1 MARSARARL
10 PLVPLPAPLAA
21 AARLDARADHWV
33 ETDRYDRATFERLH
47 DESAALHDVVASGT
61 KLLPHFRGF
70 VLDLFAIL
78 FKLNVVWLPDDAVRP
93 SAGFYRLVLTHI
105 CANPALAELRTHTAM
120 DETRAGLG
128 TILLAEQLLTLLK
141 SERVVSRAE
150 MLDFWSLDQQESEI
164 TAAETLSDTAV
175 DLHALAGDAPQRQL
189 AELAQRLR
197 RERDGGTRRLTHRA
211 RQIIA
216 RAGDSVDRNRLRVDA
231 AAAEVLRAV
240 DQATGDVESWIE
252 EFGEGRRLSPSAQI
266 ELGRQLARN
275 PKLKKLAELVGRM
288 RSQAVALRRKM
299 FERASVEMHDVGLGA
314 DLSHLLPCELLSWE
328 HPILR
333 RDFARRFIERQLL
346 QYQLRARAEQ
356 GRGPLVVCVDG
367 SSSMAGEKEIW
378 AKAVALTL
386 LQIAQRQRRRFRSI
400 CFAAADTPL
409 QILDLNAHQP
419 YSADQRHV
427 FELAEY
433 FPGGG
438 TDFQV
443 PLSAAVAC
451 LRQSRFRRGD
461 VVLIT
466 DGECRVDSAWAEEF
480 RRAKAQLDFAL
491 FSVLIDVG
499 SHTLGPLHGLSDRV
513 TTVTQLT
520 SDASR
525 DLFLTL

>member
-1 MARSARARL
+1 VARSTRAR
-10 PLVPLPAPLAA
+10 PPRVALPAPLGA
-21 AARLDARADHWV
+21 AARLGARSDHWI

-47 DESAALHDVVASGT
+47 AESTALGDLLDSGT

-78 FKLNVVWLPDDAVRP
+78 FKLNVVWLPSDAVRP

-105 CANPALAELRTHTAM
+105 CANPALAALRTHTAM
-120 DETRAGLG
+120 DETRAGLA
-128 TILLAEQLLTLLK
+128 TLLLAEQLLALLK

-150 MLDFWSLDQQESEI
+150 MLDFWSLDQQENEI
-164 TAAETLSDTAV
+164 AGVEALTDTAV
-175 DLHALAGDAPQRQL
+175 DLHGHAGSAPQRQL

-197 RERDGGTRRLTHRA
+197 REQDSGARRLAHRA
-211 RQIIA
+211 RRIID
-216 RAGDSVDRNRLRVDA
+216 RASDSVERNRLRVDA
-231 AAAEVLRAV
+231 ATADVLRSV
-240 DQATGDVESWIE
+240 DQVTGDVESWTE
-252 EFGEGRRLSPSAQI
+252 EFGEGRRLSASAQI

-275 PKLKKLAELVGRM
+275 PKLKKLADLVGRM
-288 RSQAVALRRKM
+288 RTQAAALRRKV
-299 FERASVEMHDVGLGA
+299 FERASAEMYDVGLGA
-314 DLSHLLPCELLSWE
+314 DLSHLLPCELLARQ

-333 RDFARRFIERQLL
+333 RDFARRFVERQLL
-346 QYQLRARAEQ
+346 EYRLRTAAER
-356 GRGPLVVCVDG
+356 GRGPLVVCIDG
-367 SSSMAGEKEIW
+367 SSSMAGDKEIW

-409 QILDLNAHQP
+409 HILDLNAHQP
-419 YSADQRHV
+419 YSADQRYV
-427 FELAEY
+427 FQLAEY

-451 LRQSRFRRGD
+451 LRQSRFRHGD

-466 DGECRVDSAWAEEF
+466 DGECRVDPAWAEQF
-480 RRAKAQLDFAL
+480 RQAKAQLDFAL

-499 SHTLGPLHGLSDRV
+499 SHTLGPLRTLSDRV

-525 DLFLTL
+525 DVFLTL

>member
-1 MARSARARL
+1 MARPARTRIPRAPLPEPRAAGARLGARAE
-10 PLVPLPAPLAA
+10 
-21 AARLDARADHWV
+21 HWI
-33 ETDRYDRATFERLH
+33 ETDRYDRATFERLIV
-47 DESAALHDVVASGT
+47 ESPALRDVVDSGA

-70 VLDLFAIL
+70 VLDLFAVL
-78 FKLNVVWLPDDAVRP
+78 FKLNVVLLRDEAVRP

-105 CANPALAELRTHTAM
+105 CANPAVTELRAVTAM
-120 DETRAGLG
+120 DETRAGLA
-128 TILLAEQLLTLLK
+128 TVLLAERLLALLK

-150 MLDFWSLDQQESEI
+150 MLDFWSLDQQENEI
-164 TAAETLSDTAV
+164 AAAEALTDTAV
-175 DLHALAGDAPQRQL
+175 DLHAQAGSAPQRQL
-189 AELAQRLR
+189 AELAQRLC
-197 RERDGGTRRLTHRA
+197 REQDSGTRRLAHRA
-211 RQIIA
+211 RQLIT
-216 RAGDSVDRNRLRVDA
+216 RAGDSVDRNRLRLDA
-231 AAAEVLRAV
+231 AAAEVLRSV
-240 DQATGDVESWIE
+240 EQATGDVESWTV

-288 RSQAVALRRKM
+288 RSQALALRRKL
-299 FERASVEMHDVGLGA
+299 FERASVEMYDVGLGA
-314 DLSHLLPCELLSWE
+314 DLSHLLPCELLARE

-333 RDFARRFIERQLL
+333 RDFARRFLERQLL
-346 QYQLRARAEQ
+346 QYQLRAAAER

-367 SSSMAGEKEIW
+367 SSSMAGDKEIW

-400 CFAAADTPL
+400 CFAAADTAL
-409 QILDLNAHQP
+409 QILDLNAHQH
-419 YSADQRHV
+419 YSADQAQV
-427 FELAEY
+427 FQLAEY

-443 PLSAAVAC
+443 PLTAAVAC

-466 DGECRVDSAWAEEF
+466 DGECRVDPGWVQEF

-499 SHTLGPLHGLSDRV
+499 SHTLGPLHSLSDRV

-520 SDASR
+520 SDAGR